1 MSKKIRI
8 GNKSEKQKNILA
20 NINRLFN
27 ERNDAIKFVDDY
39 TFFLNN
45 CQNKQLGRFSSKN

>member
-8 GNKSEKQKNILA
+8 GNKSEKQKKLLA

-39 TFFLNN
+39 TFFY
-45 CQNKQLGRFSSKN
+45 KQLPK